1 MSFLVAGDARLAEVA
16 CAQHG
21 VFSRVQAIDAGLTRA
36 QIDRRVHSGVWLR
49 ALPRVFRN
57 AAAPHTP
64 LARLWTG
71 VLWAG
76 PGCALSHSTA
86 ALVWRLDGVP
96 AVEETELVV
105 PARRAP
111 SAHGVVVHRATK
123 LDDRDVRT
131 VARLPVTSPVRT
143 LIDLAAVLDDAA
155 LETAVRSAFAR
166 RVATAAAVM
175 RRLDEMGRA
184 GRPGVSRLRGVL
196 LGARLVG

>member
-21 VFSRVQAIDAGLTRA
+21 VFSRAQAIDAGLTRA
-36 QIDRRVHSGVWLR
+36 QIDRRARSGVWLR

-57 AAAPHTP
+57 AAAPLTP
-64 LARLWTG
+64 LARLWAS

-76 PGCALSHSTA
+76 PGCALSHCTA
-86 ALVWRLDGVP
+86 ALVWRLDGVVAP
-96 AVEETELVV
+96 AETELVV

-111 SAHGVVVHRATK
+111 SANGVVVHRANQ
-123 LDDRDVRT
+123 LEERDVRT
-131 VARLPVTSPVRT
+131 VARLPVTAPVRT

-155 LETAVRSAFAR
+155 LDAAVRSAFAR
-166 RVATAAAVM
+166 RVATAGSVM

-196 LGARLVG
+196 PGARLVG